1 MKKVMFS
8 AVAVCALMLSSC
20 ALVSTPAGIGGLYTS
35 VKYGGAISGNTI
47 GKKVGTSSASN
58 ILGLICSGD
67 ASIQAAARNGGIKK
81 ISHVD
86 QEASS
91 ILGLFG
97 SYKTVV
103 YGD

>member
-1 MKKVMFS
+1 MI
-8 AVAVCALMLSSC
+8 
-20 ALVSTPAGIGGLYTS
+20 STPAGAGGLYTS
-35 VKYGGAISGNTI
+35 VKSGAAVTSNTL
-47 GKKVGTSSASN
+47 GKKVGVSSASN
-58 ILGLICSGD
+58 ILGIIATGD
-67 ASIQAAARNGGIKK
+67 ATIQTAAKSAGIKK

-97 SYKTVV
+97 TYKTVV